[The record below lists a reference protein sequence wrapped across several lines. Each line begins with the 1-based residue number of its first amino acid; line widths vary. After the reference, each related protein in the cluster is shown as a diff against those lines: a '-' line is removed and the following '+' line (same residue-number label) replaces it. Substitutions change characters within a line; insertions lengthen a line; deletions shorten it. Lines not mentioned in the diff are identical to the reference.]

1 MPTRVTLRVNEE
13 RSEISDHLLDAP
25 TARATARPL
34 ALGRHHW
41 LGLGVRVRVRIRVR
55 VRVTLGLLG
64 LGLGLANP

>member
-55 VRVTLGLLG
+55 VRVIRVRVS
-64 LGLGLANP
+64 

>member
-1 MPTRVTLRVNEE
+1 MNEE

-41 LGLGVRVRVRIRVR
+41 LGLGVRARVRNRVRFRVRVIRVR
-55 VRVTLGLLG
+55 VS
-64 LGLGLANP
+64 